1 MVSVVHSL
9 LTLLCAHTYV
19 PTASTVFLWCT
30 FPPHSSPHTVMCT
43 HIHTNCQYSVPLV
56 YTPSSPH
63 TIMCTHIHTN
73 CQYSVPLVYTP
84 SSLITSHYY
93 VHTHTYQLPVQCS
106 SGVHSLLTHHLTLL
120 CAHTYVPTASTVFL
134 WCTLPPHSPPH
145 TIMCTHIRTA
155 STVFLWCTLPPH
167 SSPHTIMCTHIRTNC
182 LQCSSGVHS
191 LLTSHYYVHTHTY
204 QLPVQCSSG
213 VHSLLTHHLTL
224 LCAHTYI
231 PTASTVFLWCTLP
244 PHSSPHTIMC
254 THIRTNCQYSVSLVY
269 TPSSLT
275 TSHYYV
281 HTHTYCQYSV
291 PLVYTPSSLITSHYY
306 VHTHTYQLPVQCSSG
321 VHSLLTHHLTLLCAH
336 TRTNCQYSVPL
347 VYTPSSLITS
357 HYYVHTHTY
366 QLPVQCSS
374 GVHSLLTHHSPIMF
388 CLSSDAQTL
397 HHLTQVDKV
406 EKLVLRIITE
416 DKCTKMES

>member
-182 LQCSSGVHS
+182 QYSVPLVYTPSS
-191 LLTSHYYVHTHTY
+191 LITSHYYVHTH
-204 QLPVQCSSG
+204 V
-213 VHSLLTHHLTL
+213 
-224 LCAHTYI
+224 
-231 PTASTVFLWCTLP
+231 PTASIVFLWCTLP

-254 THIRTNCQYSVSLVY
+254 THIRTNCQYSV
-269 TPSSLT
+269 
-275 TSHYYV
+275 
-281 HTHTYCQYSV
+281 
-291 PLVYTPSSLITSHYY
+291 PLVYTPSSLI
-306 VHTHTYQLPVQCSSG
+306 
-321 VHSLLTHHLTLLCAH
+321 
-336 TRTNCQYSVPL
+336 
-347 VYTPSSLITS
+347 I
-357 HYYVHTHTY
+357 
-366 QLPVQCSS
+366 
-374 GVHSLLTHHSPIMF
+374 
-388 CLSSDAQTL
+388 
-397 HHLTQVDKV
+397 
-406 EKLVLRIITE
+406 LR
-416 DKCTKMES
+416 